1 VLAKFVTNWDPHK
14 TYFWQESRT
23 DLVIGRRQGYEL
35 FGVSGKRLI
44 DLHLNGGT
52 YNLGHRNPELLEAL
66 RDALE
71 TFETKIFPSLARTAL
86 AKALAATAPWDSSRT
101 IFAAEIGAARHRAAS
116 DREHHQGH
124 TGLAVCTGDQR
135 FSIMACRTG
144 RTRSLMGPSTIST
157 PQKRR

>member
-1 VLAKFVTNWDPHK
+1 VLAKFVTYWDPHK

-44 DLHLNGGT
+44 DLHLNGRT

-71 TFETKIFPSLARTAL
+71 TFDMGNQHFPE
-86 AKALAATAPWDSSRT
+86 PCPH
-101 IFAAEIGAARHRAAS
+101 GAGQGSGGHRP
-116 DREHHQGH
+116 
-124 TGLAVCTGDQR
+124 
-135 FSIMACRTG
+135 
-144 RTRSLMGPSTIST
+144 MGQLPDHL
-157 PQKRR
+157 RC